1 MQTRKRFPD
10 QQGDRHDTKRI
21 RVLGEDYPLLTTVRL
36 LFQTLRSKRNN
47 TPAETDWFGVAKPT
61 TTIEKRARDAC
72 AEITHFEIDWPQNL
86 PISSIEY
93 YKVGILAGILGYWRE
108 KHPHTGFCG
117 LSNSAVKTIL
127 RIR

>member
-72 AEITHFEIDWPQNL
+72 AEITHFESDWPQNL

-93 YKVGILAGILGYWRE
+93 YKVGIPSRYIGLLERE
-108 KHPHTGFCG
+108 APTYRV
-117 LSNSAVKTIL
+117 LRTI
-127 RIR
+127 